1 MRSYQLQTAITE
13 FFDEAASHLQVE
25 VDAGAEVAFEIDRG
39 GFSSARTPLY
49 CYQPLT
55 RKFIAERWR
64 ALSALAS
71 YRRAA
76 VALEGFAGLQRY
88 ISIVGAPSSLDGSST
103 YDHSSP
109 PRGDA
114 EVALWVMLG
123 EVFDEQT
130 EFELRPERVQSTL
143 DRLERAALGSPEG
156 TALVATL
163 HGMTIASDELVL
175 TGGVRLVAAAAGA
188 DLPEDVLPVDGQERA
203 DHLVV
208 VLTSGHDT
216 AEAAAASGRA
226 VLRDLLGSL
235 RLFGDGRVELG
246 ELVWVRIDDGRWRP
260 LALAAAAQRQG
271 MLVVTPDQEDEL
283 RAFCNL
289 ISRRTPTANAPAWAL
304 GRFQMGCGR
313 EHDLE
318 ALSDYLS
325 ALRALLEPEGSP
337 RGALAGRLAAL
348 CAVPS
353 ERAQLA
359 DLVTRALALERDV
372 VEGNATADVT
382 STKLVRTIAD
392 HLRALLRDVICGH
405 LDYDLATLADKLLVA
420 ESPRER
426 ARADTDGPPPRITAA
441 RGPRAGW
448 NAEEVWLEGDELAL
462 SAAAGGHATETDAEQ
477 QRLLRTLG

>member
-13 FFDEAASHLQVE
+13 FFEEAATHLQVE
-25 VDAGAEVAFEIDRG
+25 VDGGSEVSFEIDRG
-39 GFSSARTPLY
+39 GFSAARTPLY

-55 RKFIAERWR
+55 REFIGERWR
-64 ALSALAS
+64 ALTGLAS

-88 ISIVGAPSSLDGSST
+88 ISIVGARSSLDGSST
-103 YDHSSP
+103 YDHASP

-130 EFELRPERVQSTL
+130 QFDLRPERVQSTL

-163 HGMTIASDELVL
+163 HGMTIASTELIL
-175 TGGVRLVAAAAGA
+175 TGGVRLVAAAPGA
-188 DLPEDVLPVDGQERA
+188 DLPEEVLPVDGQERA

-216 AEAAAASGRA
+216 AEDAAADGRA

-260 LALAAAAQRQG
+260 LALADAAQPQG

-289 ISRRTPTANAPAWAL
+289 VSRRTPTANAVAWAL
-304 GRFQMGCGR
+304 NRFQMGCGR
-313 EHDLE
+313 EHELE
-318 ALSDYLS
+318 GLSDYLS
-325 ALRALLEPEGSP
+325 ALRALLEPDGSP

-372 VEGNATADVT
+372 VEGNATAHGT
-382 STKLVRTIAD
+382 STKLVRTVAD

-405 LDYDLATLADKLLVA
+405 LDYDLATLADELLVA
-420 ESPRER
+420 DSSREP
-426 ARADTDGPPPRITAA
+426 AHADTEGAPPRITAA
-441 RGPRAGW
+441 RGPRGGW
-448 NAEEVWLEGDELAL
+448 NAEEVWLEGDDLAA
-462 SAAAGGHATETDAEQ
+462 SASAGGHARELDKQQ